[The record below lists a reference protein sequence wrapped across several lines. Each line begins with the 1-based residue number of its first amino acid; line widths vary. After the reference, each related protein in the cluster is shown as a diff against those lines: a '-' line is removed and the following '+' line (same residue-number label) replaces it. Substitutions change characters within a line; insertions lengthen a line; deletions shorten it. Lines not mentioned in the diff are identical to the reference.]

1 MGFCF
6 QVYVTAKHE
15 GTDYIMALLLGYR
28 DPPAGVAALAGFA
41 MFFRMR
47 IAQSNFAEPSNF
59 ADIWPEFSRISEASS
74 IVFHRATIS
83 SGQW

>member
-6 QVYVTAKHE
+6 PVYVTAKHE

-41 MFFRMR
+41 MVFRMR

-59 ADIWPEFSRISEASS
+59 ADIIRYLAR
-74 IVFHRATIS
+74 VFKNF
-83 SGQW
+83 